1 MTDREAIEI
10 IQAIKARPLV
20 NGKMQITPDEFALL
34 RKLSTRFAAT
44 MPSNVRTVAVRN
56 GMLD

>member
-20 NGKMQITPDEFALL
+20 NGKMQISPDEFMLL
-34 RKLSTRFAAT
+34 RKLSTRFAAA
-44 MPSNVRTVAVRN
+44 MPSNVRAVATRN